1 MSIIVKSVINGIIT
15 FLVVGL
21 ALSLIKGIAFVQV
34 ITMPYFLFIVSSVI
48 VGSYI
53 GFTKNEEKQ
62 AKEAKQE

>member
-1 MSIIVKSVINGIIT
+1 MSVIVKSVINGIIT

-53 GFTKNEEKQ
+53 GFTKKQEKQ
-62 AKEAKQE
+62 AMQG

>member
-53 GFTKNEEKQ
+53 GFTKKQEKQ
-62 AKEAKQE
+62 AMQG